1 MQILS
6 RSRKLEEMEL
16 LKKYRVSLHYIKYSP
31 KKQQTLGV
39 DMKVFGR
46 QKMII
51 KMHIGTIKICIL
63 VTLNSL
69 MSIM

>member
-16 LKKYRVSLHYIKYSP
+16 LKKYRVSLHYINYSP
-31 KKQQTLGV
+31 KKQKTLGV
-39 DMKVFGR
+39 EIKVFGR

-51 KMHIGTIKICIL
+51 KMHISTIKICIL

-69 MSIM
+69 MSVM